1 MNKVFRYCSLLFVLM
16 VAVSVSAND
25 YVLHEGENSLT
36 AFRSANATFTATVD
50 GNIVV
55 EAQEIYN
62 VDCNGAN
69 YPMDY
74 LPGAAYPYTC
84 EVIGVKVGDVVS
96 IASNYVMNT
105 GSKVCITQL
114 PGGVPLPV
122 ELSSYSPEMRQEF
135 PWSSLGIISL
145 VFNKAVILSSASL
158 IVGDNTY
165 NITTININGNLVGLD
180 ITAPLNQALF
190 EGSLSKGKPFAIEI
204 RGLADAKKRDN
215 LYNGNGVLRMGY
227 LAPAP
232 QSHLVDATIGG
243 EHLNYTT
250 ANSYRMKSYYDPEIT
265 GDGLLELTFDND
277 IQSVGNV
284 MLTMGNM
291 DLISAGKFHRSDL
304 PYSIDEN
311 KVTID
316 LRGTL
321 RSIHALFPNVV
332 ENDESGEN
340 VLMDFDTE
348 HVTIS
353 VNNIIDI
360 NGSPVATTQ
369 AGNIGSFAF
378 TMGYEEIADNLVMD
392 GENISEGD
400 AVNPGDEIKLW
411 LSEAVAF
418 DAINVAYEVAQ
429 EGENSNVDGY
439 LGYVVEN
446 IIVTDFSVVSDG
458 DNGLVVTFTMPEMPE
473 GVDGRPVT
481 VSLINA
487 KSENGIPHDLIIRFV
502 LGEKA
507 DPGDNP
513 GGGEDNPDNPTT
525 PGDYKLHTYTSTDGG
540 ILYSLN
546 HNGKWAVIRL
556 GNESAG
562 GDAIPELYEV
572 ETEQRTPIIIGNE
585 AFDISAVSDDG
596 NIVVGS
602 YHGQPAS
609 YNRST
614 SQLTSYPMRKNW
626 RYGSLSSVTPDGKWA
641 VGAYN
646 CYTGNVTS
654 DADVPNDYYFA
665 PLYVNIE
672 TGDTIQT
679 PNMPK
684 YDQAHGNE
692 NATALRSIS
701 PDGRYIIGAMD
712 WFYMQPAAGCVFIYD
727 TQEQSYRMIGFTEGA
742 SRFDDWTPDVEG
754 LHHIESAMF
763 SPDGH
768 LIAGDA
774 YMARLRSDGSDFYN
788 EYTIPYVMDML
799 TGEVKFFDDGESSNI
814 TVGAIDNEGTIFGN
828 PESGGPL
835 RNFRIFYKQ
844 QFWIPFSQICQ
855 QRYGFSFPEKSGY
868 EYHGTVVGTTG
879 DGSRFLA
886 FSDPQGESYV
896 FDFGETVEQACASID
911 MFAGYSVT
919 PERGAAFSNLQTMEV
934 NFGRS
939 VQVVG
944 KGNTHVHLYKAD
956 GTLVRNA
963 LSTSDG
969 LKMKTDSRTTVQ
981 ITFRPTVLED
991 GEHYYVTIDAGA
1003 VSVVNVPDV
1012 TNHSIRIDYV
1022 GRREGPVQLT
1032 RISPAD
1038 GSQLRQFDS
1047 EASYVMMTFDSPV
1060 KLTESYEAYL
1070 ERTDDGSRITSF
1082 AIASGNTEATRNQL
1096 MLIPASTTYLY
1107 KDQQYRLVLKA
1118 GSVTDRSGSAESAN
1132 EEISLLYTG
1141 TYVRE
1146 VTNEAVMFADD
1157 FNNPNASLGQWLMYD
1172 GDKLTPTDEMQAWGF
1187 TQKDNPWNFST
1198 RDNLETADY
1207 FASSHSMYT
1216 GGGKSDDWMMT
1227 PQMTIP
1233 EDFNVVL
1240 DFDAQ
1245 KYHRNAADHLLVY
1258 VYENDRVLSNPLN
1271 SAIADIKAGAVLLD
1285 DIDLAAGATDDN
1297 TAGEWTHYHYDLTPW
1312 AGKNIYVAF
1321 ANQNDRQSAV
1331 FVDNVTIQRE
1341 LLYTIGFSNLDR
1353 VVDQQEITIAGRFTV
1368 EYDKFTE
1375 GNVTMTLRDA
1385 EGTSLGFI
1393 EQHVN
1398 KTVDPSFDFSF
1409 STPLPLT
1416 VGQETPYAIDIALAD
1431 RTDTYRGS
1439 VINLAFQPVKRVVLE
1454 EMTGYTCQFCPQGII
1469 AIEECERT
1477 YGDRFIPVS
1486 IHSYSGDR
1494 WGQGLFTP
1502 YSDALGL
1509 SGAPSAR
1516 INRIEGVY
1524 SPMFST
1530 SEDIYYDR
1538 PEEHLWYNVVAQEL
1552 NRLAV
1557 CEVSLAANY
1566 SEDENYINMTADVNY
1581 ALDADNQQLSL
1592 FIVLLENGLVR
1603 YQQNGLYQNSWP
1615 GLGEWGAGGRYGE
1628 YQVSPFTHND
1638 VVRACIGQTYSGTIG
1653 LFPSAFT
1660 AGEMVSAE
1668 LSAETP
1674 SSISDKE
1681 NIYAVAMLI
1690 DTQSGEIINAAKTKV
1705 LKAGESGIRDVFEN
1719 EDENCYDLS
1728 GRRIDR
1734 QSLGRGIY
1742 IVNGK
1747 KVMVK

>member
-1 MNKVFRYCSLLFVLM
+1 ML
-16 VAVSVSAND
+16 AVDVCAND
-25 YVLHEGENSLT
+25 YVFHEGENTVT
-36 AFRSANATFTATVD
+36 AFKSVNGNFTATVD
-50 GNIVV
+50 GNVV
-55 EAQEIYN
+55 IEAQEVYT
-62 VDCNGAN
+62 VTCNGTT
-69 YPMDY
+69 YQMGY
-74 LPGAAYPYTC
+74 LPGAEYPYNC
-84 EVIGVKVGDVVS
+84 EAIGVKVGDVVS
-96 IASNYVMNT
+96 ITSDYVMNT
-105 GSKVCITQL
+105 GSKIFITQL

-122 ELSSYSPEMRQEF
+122 EMVSYAPEMRQEF
-135 PWSSLGIISL
+135 PWSSLGVISMS
-145 VFNKAVILSSASL
+145 FNKAVVLSSASL
-158 IVGDNTY
+158 MVGEKNY
-165 NITTININGNLVGLD
+165 SITTINITGNLVAID
-180 ITAPLNQALF
+180 ITAPLNQALSD
-190 EGSLSKGKPFAIEI
+190 GTLSQGQQFVVEV
-204 RGLADAKKRDN
+204 RGLADAKHRDN
-215 LYNGNGVLRMGY
+215 LYNGNGVLRLGY
-227 LAPAP
+227 LSPAP
-232 QSHLVDATIGG
+232 QSHFVDATIGG
-243 EHLNYTT
+243 EHLSYTT
-250 ANSYRMKSYYDPEIT
+250 TNSYRMKSYYDTEST
-265 GDGLLELTFDND
+265 DDGLFEIVFDNN

-291 DLISAGKFHRSDL
+291 DLISAGKFHRSVL
-304 PYSIDEN
+304 PHSISGH
-311 KVTID
+311 KVIVD

-321 RSIHALFPNVV
+321 RSLHALFPNIV
-332 ENDESGEN
+332 ESEDDGEN
-340 VLMDFDTE
+340 VLLDFDTE
-348 HVTIS
+348 HVTITA
-353 VNNIIDI
+353 NNILDI
-360 NGSPVATTQ
+360 NGNPIATTQ

-392 GENISEGD
+392 GDNIAEGD

-411 LSEAVAF
+411 LNEVITF

-429 EGENSNVDGY
+429 KSENGEENSEDGN

-446 IIVTDFSVVSDG
+446 VLVTDFSVVNDVEQG
-458 DNGLVVTFTMPEMPE
+458 AIITFTMPDMPE
-473 GVDGRPVT
+473 GVNGRPVT
-481 VSLINA
+481 VSLLNA
-487 KSENGIPHDLIIRFV
+487 KSDNGIPHDLVIRFV
-502 LGEKA
+502 LGQKT

-513 GGGEDNPDNPTT
+513 GGGENNPDTPTT

-546 HNGKWAVIRL
+546 HNGKWAVVRL
-556 GNESAG
+556 GSESAG

-572 ETEQRTPIIIGNE
+572 DTEQRTPIIIGNE

-602 YHGQPAS
+602 YHGKPAS
-609 YNRST
+609 YNRAT
-614 SQLTSYPMRKNW
+614 SELTSYPMRKNW

-641 VGAYN
+641 VGGYN

-654 DADVPNDYYFA
+654 EADVPNDYYFA
-665 PLYVNIE
+665 PLYVNVE

-692 NATALRSIS
+692 NATVLRSIS

-742 SRFDDWTPDVEG
+742 SRYDDWTPDFDG
-754 LHHIESAMF
+754 LHHIEGAMF

-774 YMARLRSDGSDFYN
+774 YVARPRTDGSEFYN
-788 EYTIPYVMDML
+788 EYTIPYVMDMQ
-799 TGEVKFFDDGESSNI
+799 TGEVKYFDDGESSNI
-814 TVGAIDNEGTIFGN
+814 TVGAIDDEGTIFGN

-844 QFWIPFSQICQ
+844 KFWIPFSQICL

-879 DGSRFLA
+879 DGSRLLA

-911 MFAGYSVT
+911 MFAGYSAT
-919 PERGAAFSNLQTMEV
+919 PEQGATFSTLQTMEV

-939 VQVVG
+939 VQIVG
-944 KGNTHVHLYKAD
+944 KGNTYVHLYKSD

-963 LSTSDG
+963 LSTADG
-969 LKMKTDSRTTVQ
+969 LKMKADSRTTVQ
-981 ITFRPTVLED
+981 ITFRPTVLEE

-1003 VSVVNVPDV
+1003 VSVPNVPEV
-1012 TNHSIRIDYV
+1012 ANHAIRIDYA

-1060 KLTESYEAYL
+1060 QLTESCEAYL
-1070 ERTDDGSRITSF
+1070 ERTDDGSRITAF
-1082 AIASGNTEATRNQL
+1082 AIASGSTETTRNQL
-1096 MLIPASTTYLY
+1096 MLTPVATTYLY

-1118 GSVTDRSGSAESAN
+1118 GSVTDRSGSAASAN
-1132 EEISLLYTG
+1132 EEISALYTG

-1157 FNNPNASLGQWLMYD
+1157 FNNPNASLGYWLMYD
-1172 GDKLTPTDEMQAWGF
+1172 GDSLTPSEEMQAWGF

-1198 RDNLETADY
+1198 RDDLETSDY
-1207 FASSHSMYT
+1207 FASSHSVYL

-1233 EDFNVVL
+1233 EDFSVVL

-1245 KYHRNAADHLLVY
+1245 KYHRNADDHLLVY
-1258 VYENDRVLSNPLN
+1258 VYENDHVLSNPLN

-1285 DIDLAAGATDDN
+1285 DIDLTAGGTDDN

-1312 AGKNIYVAF
+1312 AGKNVYVAF
-1321 ANQNDRQSAV
+1321 VNQNDRQSAV

-1353 VVDQQEITIAGRFTV
+1353 VVDQQDVTIAGRFTV

-1375 GNVTMTLRDA
+1375 GNVTMTLRNA
-1385 EGTSLGFI
+1385 EGTSLGTI
-1393 EQHVN
+1393 GHSVN
-1398 KTVDPSFDFSF
+1398 KAVDPSFDFSF
-1409 STPLPLT
+1409 TTPLSLT
-1416 VGQETPYAIDIALAD
+1416 VGRENPYTIDIALAD

-1439 VINLAFQPVKRVVLE
+1439 IIDLAFQPVKRVVLE

-1477 YGDRFIPVS
+1477 YGDRFIPVG

-1524 SPMFST
+1524 SPMYST
-1530 SEDIYYDR
+1530 SEDIYFDR
-1538 PEEHLWYNVVAQEL
+1538 PDQQLWYNVVAQEL
-1552 NRLAV
+1552 NRLAT
-1557 CEVSLAANY
+1557 CEVSLTANY
-1566 SEDENYINMTADVNY
+1566 SEDENLINMTAGVNY

-1592 FIVLLENGLVR
+1592 FVVLLENGLVR

-1628 YQVSPFTHND
+1628 YQVSPYTHND